1 MLTSI
6 CVFTLLDK
14 TVLRLLPMEKWQAVC
29 FSQKTPE
36 LEKTCGPKDGK
47 YDPVCFSFKSETI
60 NIPGSLGENA
70 FSSGPE
76 F

>member
-1 MLTSI
+1 
-6 CVFTLLDK
+6 
-14 TVLRLLPMEKWQAVC
+14 MEKWQAVC

>member
-6 CVFTLLDK
+6 CVFNLLNK
-14 TVLRLLPMEKWQAVC
+14 TVLRLLPVKKWQAVC

-47 YDPVCFSFKSETI
+47 YDPVCFSFKLETVSI
-60 NIPGSLGENA
+60 SGSLGENA
-70 FSSGPE
+70 AFSSGP
-76 F
+76 

>member
-14 TVLRLLPMEKWQAVC
+14 TVLRLLPMEKWQAMC

-60 NIPGSLGENA
+60 NIPG
-70 FSSGPE
+70 
-76 F
+76 